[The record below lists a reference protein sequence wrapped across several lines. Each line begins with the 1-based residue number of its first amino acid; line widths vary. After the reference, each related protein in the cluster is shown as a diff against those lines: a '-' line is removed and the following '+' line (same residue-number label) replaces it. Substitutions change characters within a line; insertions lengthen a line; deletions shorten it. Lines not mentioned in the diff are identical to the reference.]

1 MPNCVIIIGVA
12 QKKKNRLS
20 PRSANFVRHTA
31 ALDDFW
37 MSLSFASAPSRK
49 SPSST
54 VDDRESVELVTPAAV
69 PSIPSDAK
77 SNPKWLRFRCVR
89 YLGHLPG
96 LSSVSTPGRRE
107 GAPGA
112 IR

>member
-12 QKKKNRLS
+12 HKKKNRLS

-69 PSIPSDAK
+69 PSMSASCIQNSK
-77 SNPKWLRFRCVR
+77 MNKVV
-89 YLGHLPG
+89 GQ
-96 LSSVSTPGRRE
+96 GR
-107 GAPGA
+107 
-112 IR
+112 

>member
-12 QKKKNRLS
+12 HKKKNRLS

-37 MSLSFASAPSRK
+37 INFSFASAPSRK

-54 VDDRESVELVTPAAV
+54 VDDRECVELVTPAAV
-69 PSIPSDAK
+69 PSIPSEATPRVIRSGYDLLR
-77 SNPKWLRFRCVR
+77 WLTFPS
-89 YLGHLPG
+89 YI
-96 LSSVSTPGRRE
+96 S
-107 GAPGA
+107 
-112 IR
+112 

>member
-1 MPNCVIIIGVA
+1 MAPADAAAAPAGAYRVVQEGSALGGSTRHQRELA

-69 PSIPSDAK
+69 PST
-77 SNPKWLRFRCVR
+77 LRRVFFDD
-89 YLGHLPG
+89 
-96 LSSVSTPGRRE
+96 E
-107 GAPGA
+107 
-112 IR
+112 

>member
-12 QKKKNRLS
+12 HKKKNRLS

-54 VDDRESVELVTPAAV
+54 VDERESVELLTPAAV
-69 PSIPSDAK
+69 PSILRGHAK
-77 SNPKWLRFRCVR
+77 SNPDVVTDNTLTLYR
-89 YLGHLPG
+89 P
-96 LSSVSTPGRRE
+96 
-107 GAPGA
+107 
-112 IR
+112 